1 MRLSDLYPTL
11 TTEEREA
18 LAKKAGTTA
27 PYLYQLATRWQGK
40 RPSLKLVMQL
50 SGADP
55 RLTVD
60 DLVREFDETPA
71 PKVV

>member
-1 MRLSDLYPTL
+1 MRLSDLYSTL
-11 TTEEREA
+11 TTEERES

-40 RPSLKLVMQL
+40 KPSLKLVMQL
-50 SGADP
+50 AGADS

-71 PKVV
+71 TKAA